1 MKETTVYESE
11 DGRRFESAEEC
22 LEWERTLTQL
32 RKLRQKLW
40 EAKAHHMRTVE
51 LYGEEYIRGEI
62 GTEYTDDSD
71 LYFSGTGDVESELCK
86 WFGDL
91 NRVVPA
97 EAIAQL
103 EKIKRTYEF
112 AFGD

>member
-1 MKETTVYESE
+1 MKEQTIYESE
-11 DGRRFESAEEC
+11 DGRRFETADEC

-32 RKLRQKLW
+32 RKIRQKLW
-40 EAKAHHMRTVE
+40 EAQVNKMRTVDM
-51 LYGEEYIRGEI
+51 YGEDHIRQEMGMEC
-62 GTEYTDDSD
+62 TDDFD
-71 LYFSGTGDVESELCK
+71 LYFSGTGDLEIELCQ

-97 EAIAQL
+97 KALAQL
-103 EKIKRTYEF
+103 DKIKRSYDY